1 MNYKK
6 ISGFAD
12 EICLDFR
19 DQLTAVKKMGM
30 NYICIRTANGKSIA
44 DFTPEEAESN
54 LLPLLKEYEI
64 SVSSL
69 GSPIGKID
77 INDEVSYVKQ
87 LMQLE
92 NLCKICHILD
102 CKYIR
107 VFSFYIPQDQDPD
120 SYRDEVISKL
130 KRFEEVA
137 RQYSVVLLH
146 ENEKDIYGDV
156 GSRCLEILKAIN
168 SPNLA
173 AAFDFANFV
182 QCGEDPEKCW
192 DLLKEY
198 VDYIHIKDAVYSN
211 RENVLCGTGDGQILP
226 ILKDAFEK
234 EAYEGFLT
242 LEPHLVIFSSLS
254 GLEKGNPHDVIL
266 KNKFSS
272 GEEGY
277 QAQYQALLSILD
289 QISTP
294 EV

>member
-1 MNYKK
+1 MVFNITVLQKLREAK
-6 ISGFAD
+6 VDLF
-12 EICLDFR
+12 EIIKNNHQYILNCFTRVIEECDR
-19 DQLTAVKKMGM
+19 ATATVEPK
-30 NYICIRTANGKSIA
+30 
-44 DFTPEEAESN
+44 
-54 LLPLLKEYEI
+54 
-64 SVSSL
+64 
-69 GSPIGKID
+69 
-77 INDEVSYVKQ
+77 
-87 LMQLE
+87 
-92 NLCKICHILD
+92 
-102 CKYIR
+102 
-107 VFSFYIPQDQDPD
+107 
-120 SYRDEVISKL
+120 
-130 KRFEEVA
+130 
-137 RQYSVVLLH
+137 
-146 ENEKDIYGDV
+146 
-156 GSRCLEILKAIN
+156 
-168 SPNLA
+168 
-173 AAFDFANFV
+173 
-182 QCGEDPEKCW
+182 
-192 DLLKEY
+192 Y